1 MTERHDDVAS
11 GAQSQVCPSGRP
23 RRCVAPARSGVR
35 TRATIERRHTM
46 GSIVTIVVVVLIVL
60 FVLGYFGRGR
70 IRG

>member
-1 MTERHDDVAS
+1 MTDRHDDVAS
-11 GAQSQVCPSGRP
+11 CAHSQVCPSGRP

-35 TRATIERRHTM
+35 TRPSTERRHTM
-46 GSIVTIVVVVLIVL
+46 GIVTIVVVVLIVL